1 MGCRILGAGK
11 VEGFGISVNTWAL
24 ANAGH
29 IGFAAPL
36 FRTGWFATCS
46 SRRPKDEPFPYCE
59 RHGIAVIGRL
69 SFEEG
74 ALTGAISI
82 ETRFDESDV
91 RFLEQSILRV
101 DRLLVELL
109 PQMRLAELALR
120 VVLQCPVV
128 STLIQGMRA
137 RNNVERNM
145 RLTGQEAISP
155 ELLTLAKLQRWGR
168 APASWSE

>member
-1 MGCRILGAGK
+1 
-11 VEGFGISVNTWAL
+11 
-24 ANAGH
+24 
-29 IGFAAPL
+29 
-36 FRTGWFATCS
+36 
-46 SRRPKDEPFPYCE
+46 
-59 RHGIAVIGRL
+59 
-69 SFEEG
+69 
-74 ALTGAISI
+74 LTGAISI